1 MHSRLLP
8 ALLLNELR
16 EFLRVLWWLV
26 AHLGLRFDF
35 LVSVFSFVTAS
46 LGGGAGG
53 VPTKTNEVPYS
64 RSASSLVSFRK
75 VTLPIFLT
83 SAMGVFEA
91 RRRAAGKGVESHS
104 ALLSASY

>member
-16 EFLRVLWWLV
+16 EFLLRVLRRLV

-35 LVSVFSFVTAS
+35 LALVLSFVTAS
-46 LGGGAGG
+46 RGGGAGG

-64 RSASSLVSFRK
+64 RSASSLVSSRK
-75 VTLPIFLT
+75 VTRPIFRTLGM
-83 SAMGVFEA
+83 SVFH
-91 RRRAAGKGVESHS
+91 AGT
-104 ALLSASY
+104 A